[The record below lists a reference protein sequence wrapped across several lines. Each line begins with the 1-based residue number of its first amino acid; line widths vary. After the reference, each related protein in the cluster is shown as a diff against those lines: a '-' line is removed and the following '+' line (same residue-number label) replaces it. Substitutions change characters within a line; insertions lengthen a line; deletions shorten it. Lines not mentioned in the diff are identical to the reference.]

1 MYFSDKGMVFCAGDL
16 LEFLGCKY
24 ACMQNW
30 YAVIEEKKRPPMS
43 ADALVIAEAG
53 LKHEKMYL
61 QSLKEMGVEVFEVP
75 QQGTTKERA
84 KLTKT
89 AMREGREVI
98 YQAALYSHPWVG
110 FADFLI
116 KCDKPSKL
124 GDYSYF
130 PLDTKLKK
138 TATVDHLIQLSLY
151 ADLISKV
158 QGNMPSEA
166 RIITGDGSEVCVSAD
181 SARYYFLEAKARL
194 EEFISGHDF
203 GLQPDPCSY
212 CSDCSWKEGCDEIW
226 ESQDH
231 LCRIANIRKTQ
242 IKKLK
247 ENGIKTVAELVELD
261 DNYNIKKLSSR
272 IFQKIKKQAT
282 LHKHKEK
289 TGESVTELLPL
300 EEGRGFNRLPVP
312 DAGDL
317 FFDMEG
323 DPLYSDGLEYLFGV
337 YYRSEGEGF
346 RAFWGHNHEEEKAA
360 FEGVMQFFGEHLQRF
375 PNAHIYHYNHYEVT
389 ALKRLSS
396 RYGVCEDEVDEFL
409 RRGTMVDLYKVV
421 REGMMTS
428 ESGYSIKDLECFYME
443 KRAGDVKNAVQSIV
457 FYEEWR
463 NTGDASLLEKI
474 EDYNYDDCKS
484 TALCLDWLLKL
495 RPKGSVW
502 FERKAAETSDTAESA
517 KKSDDTLFM
526 MRLKNGMELVPAD
539 KREYLQLLIYLC
551 DFHKRET
558 KPKWW
563 KLFDMANAPVEDL
576 IEDTDCLG
584 GLERVGKVEE
594 VKRSVITAFSFPK
607 QETKIKLNERPLL
620 SSDMSSAGSVELL
633 DFELGYINLKRAA
646 KYGPYEKVISLLPP
660 QPIDDKIL
668 RKAVMNFA
676 RSYLTEHGGASVLSR
691 DSEGDHDIEPD
702 TDRDLIIDKIDAEI
716 FNYACAAF
724 LERKPPLFDDPHLLE
739 VCNTEDLSD
748 SQPIIDAILS
758 LHNSV
763 LFIQGPPGCGKT
775 HHAARIILSLLKA
788 GKRVGVS
795 SNSHKAIVH
804 LLDGVQNLAIEE
816 KFVFEGAKKC
826 NENDPDSYVS
836 PERYIKNF
844 YDAKE
849 IKSHHMLVGG
859 TAWLFSRAEHILGFD
874 YLFVDEAGQVSL
886 ANLIA
891 IGQSAFNIVLLG
903 DQMQLNQPI
912 QGVHPAN
919 SGVSAL
925 DYLLEG
931 EAVVS
936 PDRGIFLSTSWR
948 MHPHICSFI
957 SAAVYEGRLLAH
969 ERTEGQRLLFDKSP
983 APYELKECGIQFLP
997 VEHTDCSQ
1005 SCEEEGSIIKD
1016 LVEYLTTQKYVNA
1029 DGSKYDL
1036 ELSNILVITPY
1047 NAQVNYLKGILP
1059 QGLAIGTVDK
1069 FQGQEAEVVLFSM
1082 TTSSIEEMPRNIE
1095 FLFSRNRLNVAVSR
1109 AKTLFVILA
1118 SPRLLEIPCN
1128 NIEQLSL
1135 VNTLCHL
1142 KYWAESVEPLTEA

>member
-1 MYFSDKGMVFCAGDL
+1 MGKQKRPALSA
-16 LEFLGCKY
+16 EE
-24 ACMQNW
+24 
-30 YAVIEEKKRPPMS
+30 AVIT
-43 ADALVIAEAG
+43 EAG
-53 LKHEKMYL
+53 LKHEKKYL
-61 QSLKEMGVEVFEVP
+61 QSLKDRGVGVFEVP
-75 QQGTTKERA
+75 QQGTAEERA
-84 KLTKT
+84 ELTKA
-89 AMREGREVI
+89 AMRKGKEVV
-98 YQAALYSHPWVG
+98 YQAALYSHPWIG

-116 KCDKPSKL
+116 KCDEPSDL
-124 GDYSYF
+124 GDYSYY

-138 TATVDHLIQLSLY
+138 TATADHLIQLSLY
-151 ADLISKV
+151 AYLIAQV
-158 QGNMPSEA
+158 QGKMPSEA
-166 RIITGDGSEVCVSAD
+166 RIITGDGAEKAVYTNIAH
-181 SARYYFLEAKARL
+181 YYFLEAKNRL
-194 EEFISGHDF
+194 ENFIAGHYF
-203 GLQPDPCSY
+203 PSQPDPCKH
-212 CSDCSWKEGCDEIW
+212 CSDCAWKDGCDQIW

-247 ENGIKTVAELVELD
+247 DNDINTVTELVELD

-282 LHKHKEK
+282 LQKHKEK
-289 TGESVTELLPL
+289 TGKSVTELLPL
-300 EEGRGFNRLPVP
+300 EGGRGFNRLPVP
-312 DAGDL
+312 DSGDL

-337 YYRSEGEGF
+337 YYRSDGEDF
-346 RAFWGHNHEEEKAA
+346 KAFWGHNHEEEKAA
-360 FEGVMQFFGEHLQRF
+360 FERVMLFFGEHLQKF

-396 RYGVCEDEVDEFL
+396 RYGVCEDEVDDFL
-409 RRGTMVDLYKVV
+409 RRGTLVDLYKVV
-421 REGMMTS
+421 REGIMTS

-443 KRAGDVKNAVQSIV
+443 KRASDVKSATQSIV

-463 NTGDASLLEKI
+463 NTGDARLLKQI

-495 RPKGSVW
+495 RPEESVW
-502 FERKAAETSDTAESA
+502 FERKVPEKSEGDERAKET
-517 KKSDDTLFM
+517 DDTLFM
-526 MRLKNGMELVPAD
+526 IRLKEGMELIPAD

-563 KLFDMANAPVEDL
+563 KLFEMANAPVEDL

-584 GLERVGKVEE
+584 ALERTGEVEE
-594 VKRSVITAFSFPK
+594 VKRSVVTTFAFPQ
-607 QETKIKLNERPLL
+607 QETKIQLNQRPLL
-620 SSDMSSAGSVELL
+620 ASDMSSAGSVEFL
-633 DFELGYINLKRAA
+633 DFKMGLIKLKRAA
-646 KYGPYEKVISLLPP
+646 KYGCYNNVISLLPSP
-660 QPIDDKIL
+660 PLDDKIL

-676 RSYLTEHGGASVLSR
+676 GSYLTEHGGASALSR
-691 DSEGDHDIEPD
+691 NSEREHNIEPD
-702 TDRDLIIDKIDAEI
+702 TDYRLIIDKSQAKI
-716 FNYACAAF
+716 FNHACAMF
-724 LERKPPLFDDPHLLE
+724 LERKPPLFGDPRLLE
-739 VCNTEDLSD
+739 ACNAGDLND
-748 SQPIIDAILS
+748 SQPIVDAILALQS
-758 LHNSV
+758 SV

-788 GKRVGVS
+788 GKRIGVS

-804 LLDGVQNLAIEE
+804 LLNGVQDLAIKE

-826 NENDPDSYVS
+826 TESDLDSYVS
-836 PERYIKNF
+836 PECFIENF
-844 YDAKE
+844 SDAKKIE
-849 IKSHHMLVGG
+849 NRHRLVGG
-859 TAWLFSRAEHILGFD
+859 TAWLFSRAEYILGFD

-891 IGQSAFNIVLLG
+891 IGQSALNIVLLG

-931 EAVVS
+931 EAVV
-936 PDRGIFLSTSWR
+936 PADRGIFLSKSWR

-957 SAAVYEGRLLAH
+957 SSAVYEGRLSAH
-969 ERTEGQRLLFDKSP
+969 HQTERQRLLYDKP
-983 APYELKECGIQFLP
+983 APFELKDRGIQFLP
-997 VEHTDCSQ
+997 VKHSGCAQ
-1005 SCEEEGSIIKD
+1005 SCEDEGMVISE

-1029 DGSKYDL
+1029 NGNEYEL
-1036 ELSNILVITPY
+1036 GLSNILVITPY

-1059 QGLAIGTVDK
+1059 QGLAVGTVDK

-1082 TTSSIEEMPRNIE
+1082 TTSSSEEIPRNIE

-1128 NIEQLSL
+1128 SIEQLSL

-1142 KYWAESVEPLTEA
+1142 KYWAESVETLTEA